1 MKIRQIFSFF
11 EGLLP
16 GDKPEVKAVSIYPL
30 PYPGYFEVYLELKDG
45 KRYRALVDKEDN
57 ISQFVEFNVGVQNGV
72 K

>member
-1 MKIRQIFSFF
+1 MKIHQIFSFF
-11 EGLLP
+11 EDFLP

-57 ISQFVEFNVGVQNGV
+57 MSQFVEFDLGAKNGI